1 MTYAEATVYLQS
13 LGQFGMVL
21 GLERIQQLSQLAG
34 NPDQDLK
41 FIHVAGTNGKGSTCA
56 FLESIFRTAG
66 FRTALYTS
74 PHLVSFTERIQI
86 NRQNISEE
94 QVIAGVLRLKP
105 LAESLGSNN
114 QPTFFEFVTLMALCH
129 FADQKPDIVI
139 WETGLGGR
147 LDATNIVTP
156 LLSVITNIQL
166 DHENWLG
173 KTLPKI
179 AFEKAGIIK
188 PQIPVLIGPVSEDV
202 HQVIEEVAK
211 INEAPL
217 NVCQPERLES
227 QVWFRELRLPLI
239 GRFNLQNALAVLG
252 VLLMHGIS
260 LQSAV
265 GALAAVSPV
274 PGRMERVDAVAGP
287 LVIVDYAHTPD
298 ALEQALR
305 ALRQHCRG
313 RLWCVFG
320 CGGDRDRSKR
330 PLMGRLARE
339 HADEIVVTSDNPRS
353 ESPQSIISEIC
364 AGIPDP
370 GVIREADR
378 RAAIF
383 RAVRDAG
390 PLDCVLIAG
399 KGHENYQE
407 TQGVR
412 TPFSD
417 VLTAREALAARGGE
431 A

>member
-34 NPDQDLK
+34 NPHQDLK

-56 FLESIFRTAG
+56 FLESIFRMAG

-173 KTLPKI
+173 RTLPKI

-211 INEAPL
+211 INQAPL

-239 GRFNLQNALAVLG
+239 GRFQRYNAALAVQAVFELNQKYHVEQKHLETGLRNTVWWGRLQIVTTQNGRQILLDGAHNPAGVRSLCEAVREEFGDQQITVILG
-252 VLLMHGIS
+252 I
-260 LQSAV
+260 LQDKEWRIMARE
-265 GALAAVSPV
+265 LAAVAIRIITVSVPNSRTVPAIQLSEFLQPIFPNCSIVPV
-274 PGRMERVDAVAGP
+274 GSMA
-287 LVIVDYAHTPD
+287 
-298 ALEQALR
+298 
-305 ALRQHCRG
+305 
-313 RLWCVFG
+313 
-320 CGGDRDRSKR
+320 
-330 PLMGRLARE
+330 
-339 HADEIVVTSDNPRS
+339 
-353 ESPQSIISEIC
+353 
-364 AGIPDP
+364 
-370 GVIREADR
+370 
-378 RAAIF
+378 
-383 RAVRDAG
+383 
-390 PLDCVLIAG
+390 
-399 KGHENYQE
+399 
-407 TQGVR
+407 
-412 TPFSD
+412 
-417 VLTAREALAARGGE
+417 EALAATVDSPLTLVAGSLYLIGE
-431 A
+431 TIAILQGIPAHHELNQWIDRR